1 MKKIITRLFIA
12 LIVLVLLAAVAV
24 HLFLDGQIKRAV
36 ETIGPQLTK
45 VSVKVDMV
53 NLMLLSGSGK
63 IRGLVVGNPEG
74 YKTPSA
80 IRAHTISIAVQPAS
94 LLSDKMIVK
103 SINLE
108 APEVTFETDL
118 TQNNLNKILA
128 NLQESSAGGK
138 EPAEPTEPS
147 AKRKLQ
153 VDDFLIRG
161 GKLHV
166 SVSSMG
172 GKSAT
177 VALPEIHLKDLGTG
191 PDGITPAELSKTV
204 MQALLTSATTAAAGA
219 IADLGKGALYLS
231 NESSKIATNSVEKVT
246 KGIGDLFKTK
256 K

>member
-1 MKKIITRLFIA
+1 MKKIIIRLFMA
-12 LIVLVLLAAVAV
+12 LIVLVLLAALAV

-36 ETIGPQLTK
+36 ETLGPELTK
-45 VSVKVDMV
+45 VSVKVDLV
-53 NLMLLSGSGK
+53 NLILLSGSGK
-63 IRGLVVGNPEG
+63 IKGLVVGNPDG

-80 IRAHTISIAVQPAS
+80 IRADTISVAVQPSS
-94 LLSDKMIVK
+94 LLGDKMIVK
-103 SINLE
+103 SINLQ

-118 TQNNLNKILA
+118 TQNNLSKILA
-128 NLQESSAGGK
+128 NLQESTGGGK
-138 EPAEPTEPS
+138 EPAESKEPA
-147 AKRKLQ
+147 AKKKLQ

-177 VALPEIHLKDLGTG
+177 VALPEIHLKELGTG
-191 PDGITPAELSKTV
+191 PEGITPAELSKTV

-219 IADLGKGALYLS
+219 ISDLGKGALYLS
-231 NESSKIATNSVEKVT
+231 NESGKIATNSVEKVT
-246 KGIGDLFKTK
+246 KGIGDLFKK